1 METQDSIMVDQFGS
15 FMGSEIVEKL
25 DVMLTPETFGLN
37 QKTDMAVDLK
47 GDAESK
53 MNGIQV
59 MKEQQRKESSLRQVQ
74 KRQKL

>member
-47 GDAESK
+47 GDAE
-53 MNGIQV
+53 
-59 MKEQQRKESSLRQVQ
+59 
-74 KRQKL
+74 